1 MEDRFG
7 HFPPEVISFILLEK
21 VRAFGS
27 KMGFD
32 SILEDNGEIKLKAG
46 TFFKGDSSRIIS
58 LISKKESRL
67 SINPNEPNILRFKP
81 ITPSTEEEKIK
92 SLLDIL
98 KKIAGK

>member
-32 SILEDNGEIKLKAG
+32 SILEDNVEIKLKAG

-67 SINPNEPNILRFKP
+67 SINPNEPTILRFKP
-81 ITPSTEEEKIK
+81 PTPSTEEEKIK